1 MDEVDRRLIE
11 AERELKALRAQSAV
25 VNDKLASSLAE
36 SNEVGSWLRD
46 ENAPRG
52 VSLGEARQPSARPA
66 VGPYDSLIPRSAEEV
81 IRGRDAFSRS
91 LGPRDTGYVAGS
103 RLAVGGGSVSGVGYG
118 LGPSAPG
125 NSVEG
130 GMLKD
135 SAMVHQP
142 DTSRITNSLQ
152 APDHRHLAEQRSLAR
167 VAQLEYSYQVEKE
180 ISGLLDGVDRGRATS
195 GAEPLSRP
203 RGVHGVPPF
212 EASARDAVVKVT
224 VESDYLW
231 KMKQPGGVDVA
242 RLTRKERIAL
252 LESIQALEN
261 DPKQFN
267 TDPVITDDDWVKRRG
282 KFRTDTRAAA
292 AGYDATRS
300 EQQLQDDERWLQQR
314 KEARRVQKQAISNL
328 EHEAFER
335 SWQPH
340 SQGPG
345 MPTAREERAFAGMDG
360 EPPKWTRQWERVA
373 DSPERPP
380 RYTPGTDRK
389 RPAPQARR
397 EQRPPEPLRA
407 TEEETDPTKM
417 TDQEW
422 LNQRKAAR
430 LLKQRQ
436 ESEQRAAAQSTEGST
451 ASDPDR
457 LLAKCLKELRGSVS
471 VTAWE
476 AASASVCEAAHGLT
490 TDGQIRAV
498 NGFAACPE
506 VVRASLRQK
515 GKDCVQD
522 TLQVLFAAMSPRLRK
537 AAVDVLVSAL
547 EALVHSRLQ
556 DKAYSELLLTQLSL
570 HLRTPPEP
578 SPFTMRFVLRMLG
591 AIGRLHE
598 VDASLVEG
606 YAARRFLEAANELC
620 SALLPGAV
628 SSDFEPF
635 GWRYLQALMPL
646 EHRCKL
652 LTRMAD
658 LKVGMVGHKEIRI
671 ARDIQTAIWGEEWLS
686 ELPQKTQDYLMQV
699 RRLPEPACSLR
710 ASFLP

>member
-1 MDEVDRRLIE
+1 VR
-11 AERELKALRAQSAV
+11 
-25 VNDKLASSLAE
+25 
-36 SNEVGSWLRD
+36 
-46 ENAPRG
+46 
-52 VSLGEARQPSARPA
+52 
-66 VGPYDSLIPRSAEEV
+66 
-81 IRGRDAFSRS
+81 
-91 LGPRDTGYVAGS
+91 
-103 RLAVGGGSVSGVGYG
+103 GVGYG
-118 LGPSAPG
+118 LRPTAAG

-135 SAMVHQP
+135 SAIVHQP
-142 DTSRITNSLQ
+142 DTSRMTKSVE
-152 APDHRHLAEQRSLAR
+152 APDPRHVAEQRSLAR

-180 ISGLLDGVDRGRATS
+180 ISSLLDGVDRHRATS
-195 GAEPLSRP
+195 GADPLSRP
-203 RGVHGVPPF
+203 REARGPPPF
-212 EASARDAVVKVT
+212 EASAKDAVVKVT

-261 DPKQFN
+261 DPKQYN

-282 KFRTDTRAAA
+282 KFRTDTRAEA

-300 EQQLQDDERWLQQR
+300 EQQLQEDERWLQQR
-314 KEARRVQKQAISNL
+314 KEARRVQKQAITYL

-345 MPTAREERAFAGMDG
+345 MPSAREELAFVGMHG

-380 RYTPGTDRK
+380 RYTPGTDVR

-397 EQRPPEPLRA
+397 EQRQPEPLRPA
-407 TEEETDPTKM
+407 EETDPTKM

-436 ESEQRAAAQSTEGST
+436 EAEQRATVQDAEGS
-451 ASDPDR
+451 AGSDPDR
-457 LLAKCLKELRGSVS
+457 LLAKCLKELWGSVS

-476 AASASVCEAAHGLT
+476 AAGASVCEAAHGLT
-490 TDGQIRAV
+490 TEGQIRAV
-498 NGFAACPE
+498 NGFSDCPE

-515 GKDCVQD
+515 GRDCVQN
-522 TLQVLFAAMSPRLRK
+522 TLEVLFAAMSPRLRK
-537 AAVDVLVSAL
+537 APVVVLVSAL
-547 EALVHSRLQ
+547 EALVRSRLK

-598 VDASLVEG
+598 VDATLVDG
-606 YAARRFLEAANELC
+606 YAARRFLDAANELC

-658 LKVGMVGHKEIRI
+658 LKVGMVGHKEIQI

-686 ELPQKTQDYLMQV
+686 ELPQRTQDYLMQV